1 MSTEPAA
8 GSVEDEV
15 TRAEHAWAEA
25 IARRDQAACEELLG
39 DECVLI
45 VSA

>member
-1 MSTEPAA
+1 MSTELGA
-8 GSVEDEV
+8 GAVEDEV

-25 IARRDQAACEELLG
+25 IARRDQAACAELLG
-39 DECVLI
+39 DEYVFI